1 MLVEVLLFRLIIN
14 YLIYIKCLGHWLA
27 IDGVQPTV
35 PENPPS
41 VSKDIQKL
49 ECVDPLSKLKKPIDK
64 EVSGRPSTG

>member
-1 MLVEVLLFRLIIN
+1 MQRVDNLFIS
-14 YLIYIKCLGHWLA
+14 IKLLGHWLA

-49 ECVDPLSKLKKPIDK
+49 ECVDPLGKLKKPIDK